1 MTLPAAILFDMDGT
15 LTDSEQIWFRA
26 ETELFEDLGKDF
38 DMDMAKNVI
47 GMSIVDS
54 TEYLAQIAGGEISA
68 REIQDRLLEKVT
80 TVAARDGL
88 PWRPGAYELLE
99 LTVTL
104 GIPTA
109 LVTSSFLSFAQ
120 YALDRAPA
128 GSLHVAVTGDRVSQ
142 GKPHPLPYLMAA
154 DELGVDINKCMAFED
169 SIPGLTSAYRSGAM
183 TVGIPFQ
190 VELPKFEG
198 SVFIES
204 LVDVDEQFLRQ
215 QMASRHDA

>member
-26 ETELFEDLGKDF
+26 ETELFQDLGKDF
-38 DMDMAKNVI
+38 NFDMAKEVI

-54 TEYLAQIAGGEISA
+54 TSYLAQIAGGDISPQ
-68 REIQDRLLEKVT
+68 EIQDRLLEKVT

-99 LTVTL
+99 LAQNL
-104 GIPTA
+104 DIPTA

-120 YALDRAPA
+120 YAIDRAPK
-128 GSLHVAVTGDRVSQ
+128 GTLTIAVTGDRVPQ

-154 DELGVDINKCMAFED
+154 SELGVDINQCMAFED
-169 SIPGLTSAYRSGAM
+169 SIPGLTSAYRSGAV
-183 TVGIPFQ
+183 TIGIPFQ
-190 VELPKFEG
+190 VELPRFDG
-198 SVFIES
+198 AVFIES
-204 LVDVDEQFLRQ
+204 LVEVDEDFLHEN
-215 QMASRHDA
+215 MGSR